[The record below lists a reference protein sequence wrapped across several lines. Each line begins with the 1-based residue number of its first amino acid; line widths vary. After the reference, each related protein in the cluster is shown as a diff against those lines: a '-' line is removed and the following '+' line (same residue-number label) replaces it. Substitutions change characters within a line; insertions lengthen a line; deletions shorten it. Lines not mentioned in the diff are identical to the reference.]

1 MKLILPVILL
11 FLGIGGGVGAGIFL
25 APTAPEPAETALENA
40 CGPGHSPEQAAA
52 SSAPTPA
59 ASGEDSKD
67 GKDSKDSD
75 YARLNNQFVVPVVSD
90 GRVRSLVVVSL
101 SVEVSSG
108 KQDIVFEREPKL
120 RDAFLQV
127 LFEHANLGGFDG
139 NFTSV
144 SNMRS
149 LRDALRGAARESV
162 GPDATDVLILEMV
175 RQDV

>member
-59 ASGEDSKD
+59 ASVE
-67 GKDSKDSD
+67 DSKDSD